1 MKYAVVSIYK
11 THSGDHWDPELLGP
25 FKTDEERD
33 TELKKR
39 YEDDCEEDV
48 ITISLLEAK
57 SGQIIMTGAFI
68 AEPDESWYGDADE
81 DSEGNLFGY
90 DDSE

>member
-11 THSGDHWDPELLGP
+11 THSMDHGDPELLGP

-33 TELKKR
+33 AELKKR
-39 YEDDCEEDV
+39 YEDDCEEDI
-48 ITISLLEAK
+48 ITISLLETNNDK
-57 SGQIIMTGAFI
+57 IFMTGGFI
-68 AEPDESWYGDADE
+68 AEPDESWYGDEE